1 MTKSSELAHPSP
13 SFPTVNPEA
22 LIARAIEKGVPIEAL
37 EKLLAMREQLVKE
50 QARIAFFSALS
61 KFQGE
66 CPVIEKNR
74 VAKIVSKRTGS
85 EYSYNYA
92 PIDTI
97 ANVIGPILAKHGLSY
112 AFKTQFEGGGSSTVV
127 NVTCIAYHVSGHHEE
142 SPFKVPIDALAS
154 MSEPQKVAAA
164 STFARRYALCSV
176 FGIVTGEDDN
186 DGSGFDD
193 DRDYSQAPPERQP
206 PKEPKPKKPTA
217 DAQHMES
224 KDPTHTSNITMPAS
238 ALGILRRK
246 MKEHKIDEP
255 ALCDAFKVE
264 KLEAMAVGQFNAA
277 DKWVSNGGKF

>member
-1 MTKSSELAHPSP
+1 MTATAVVETTQSTPSSFLA
-13 SFPTVNPEA
+13 VNPEA
-22 LIARAIEKGVPIEAL
+22 LIAKAIEKGVPIEAL

-85 EYSYNYA
+85 AYSYNYA

-127 NVTCIAYHVSGHHEE
+127 NVTCIAYHVAGHAEE
-142 SPFKVPIDALAS
+142 TQFKVPIDPLAS

-164 STFARRYALCSV
+164 STFARRYALCSA

-193 DRDYSQAPPERQP
+193 DRDYSQDQPRQTEPPR
-206 PKEPKPKKPTA
+206 PKEPKAKPQAATDGA
-217 DAQHMES
+217 VS
-224 KDPTHTSNITMPAS
+224 MPAS
-238 ALGILRRK
+238 AVGILRRK
-246 MKEHKIDEP
+246 LGERKIDETD
-255 ALCDAFKVE
+255 LCKAFEVDSIE
-264 KLEAMAVGQFNAA
+264 SMTVGQFNAA
-277 DKWVSNGGKF
+277 DKWISNGAKF